1 MKKPTYLIVGG
12 YEKNADF
19 LPMIKEFKD
28 KVIKAIII
36 GQVKERLAK
45 DCEKLKYNNYVTKE
59 SFFEAIN
66 YCYENAKPGECVLLS
81 PACASFDMFKDYEER
96 GNIFKRYVKDLKE

>member
-28 KVIKAIII
+28 KVKQAVII
-36 GQVKERLAK
+36 GQVRDRMKK
-45 DCEKLKYNNYVTKE
+45 DCEKLNFYNYIVKD
-59 SFFEAIN
+59 SFLEAID
-66 YCYENAKPGECVLLS
+66 YCYENAKSGECVLLS

-96 GNIFKRYVKDLKE
+96 GNIFKQYVKDLKE